1 MSAPER
7 EAEATA
13 IGLQTL
19 VDGVRPITLA
29 DQLAVRAAEP
39 IRPRR
44 NPYARQKACDVGLFD
59 EVGRA
64 QIDLMDLLASD

>member
-1 MSAPER
+1 MSGPER

-19 VDGVRPITLA
+19 VDGVRPVTLA
-29 DQLAVRAAEP
+29 DRLAERAADP

-44 NPYARQKACDVGLFD
+44 NPYAQQKACDVGLFD

-64 QIDLMDLLASD
+64 QVDLMDLLTND

>member
-1 MSAPER
+1 MSRPER

-29 DQLAVRAAEP
+29 DRLAVRAAEP

-44 NPYARQKACDVGLFD
+44 NPYAHQKACDVGLFD

>member
-1 MSAPER
+1 MSQPER

-13 IGLQTL
+13 IGLETL
-19 VDGVRPITLA
+19 VDGVRLLTLA
-29 DQLAVRAAEP
+29 DRLAVRAAGP
-39 IRPRR
+39 MRPRR

-64 QIDLMDLLASD
+64 QIDLMDLLSSN